1 MLEKK
6 NEVLSEED
14 EDYLK
19 QGEEIKGEVQTK
31 KPRSEAQIKAFEKTR
46 EKRRLKLLE
55 RAKAKQQA
63 ELPKTKPKKTAATPI
78 PFVKQVEEED
88 DDSSEGEIITRKI
101 YKKKKKPKKK
111 VIEEIIYQSATES
124 ESEDETLLLETNIP
138 THQHANNASRQFEK
152 FVWA

>member
-78 PFVKQVEEED
+78 PFVKPEEED